1 MVNPMQEQFAELIR
15 NRAYDSSNDVITNTK
30 YREHLEKM
38 IRLFD
43 ELLIS
48 GLSIQQQELLRKF
61 ENEMSLETA
70 LQVEFVYKQG
80 LMDGMQLTKIVN
92 GLTDTSENIAVF
104 TSFISDNKRTE
115 DLSKGH

>member
-1 MVNPMQEQFAELIR
+1 MVKPMREQFAELIR
-15 NRAYDSSNDVITNTK
+15 NRAYDSSDDVITNTE
-30 YREHLEKM
+30 YREHLGKT

-48 GLSIQQQELLRKF
+48 GLSIQQQALLQKF
-61 ENEMSLETA
+61 ETETSLEMA
-70 LQVEFVYKQG
+70 LQIEIVYKQG
-80 LMDGMQLTKIVN
+80 LMDGMQLTKIFN
-92 GLTDTSENIAVF
+92 GWTDTSENIAVF